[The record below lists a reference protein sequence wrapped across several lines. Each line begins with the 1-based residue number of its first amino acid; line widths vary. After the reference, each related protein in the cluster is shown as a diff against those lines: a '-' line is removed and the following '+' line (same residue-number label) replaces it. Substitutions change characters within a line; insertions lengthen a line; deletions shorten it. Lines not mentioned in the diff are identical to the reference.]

1 MAYETTYKHAILFLH
16 LGVSQT
22 RYVIML
28 LDNPVSKT
36 GLVDYIFYEI
46 GLHTDYTYVTV
57 CMQTIFFPLF
67 RAVLTQYSSIVCMAS
82 E

>member
-46 GLHTDYTYVTV
+46 GSHTDYTYVTV
-57 CMQTIFFPLF
+57 CMHKLDKQFYSLF
-67 RAVLTQYSSIVCMAS
+67 RAVPLLLPSCMAS
-82 E
+82 